1 MSTGIIYRI
10 NEVLERKITIWK
22 PGGEKHSRVE
32 AHEQNLYND
41 QTCTSAFD
49 L

>member
-1 MSTGIIYRI
+1 MSIDIIYRI
-10 NEVLERKITIWK
+10 NELLERKITIWK
-22 PGGEKHSRVE
+22 PGGEKQSRVE
-32 AHEQNLYND
+32 AYEQNLYND